1 MEFNQLES
9 FINVVNLKSFSKAA
23 EKLFL
28 TQPTVSNNV
37 QSLEK
42 ELGTVLINRN
52 NKKISV
58 TEEGELL
65 YSYAVNMLNMR
76 DQATCEIGKLK
87 GRICGNL
94 ELSSSTIPQQYIL
107 PRYLKEFS
115 MKYPDMTFTINQGD
129 SKKVVDDVIKGYTN
143 YGITGAVYESKQL
156 EYIPFYE
163 DRIVLAVS
171 HNDRF
176 PLDDYAEMD
185 LELLRRENLIM
196 REEGSGTR
204 KILEKALEDAD
215 MNISSMNILSSVE
228 SNETIKKMVELDMG
242 VTFMS
247 EIAIENEIKLKLI
260 KPLLVKGLDI
270 RRQFYFVYSKNR
282 YLSPLAE
289 KFKEF
294 LIS

>member
-1 MEFNQLES
+1 LEFNQLES

-28 TQPTVSNNV
+28 TQPTVSNNI

-52 NKKISV
+52 NKKTTV

-65 YSYAVNMLNMR
+65 YGYAVNMLNIR
-76 DQATCEIGKLK
+76 DRAVCEIGKMK

-94 ELSSSTIPQQYIL
+94 ELSSSTIPEQYIL
-107 PRYLKEFS
+107 PRYLKDFS
-115 MKYPDMTFTINQGD
+115 MKYPDITFTINHGD

-143 YGITGAVYESKQL
+143 YGITGAIYESKQL

-163 DRIVLAVS
+163 DRIVLAIS
-171 HNDRF
+171 NTDRF
-176 PLDDYAEMD
+176 PFDDYEEFD
-185 LELLRRENLIM
+185 LELLRKEKLIM

-204 KILEKALEDAD
+204 KILEKALVDANI
-215 MNISSMNILSSVE
+215 NISCLNIVSSVE

-242 VTFMS
+242 VTFLS

-260 KPLLVKGLDI
+260 KPVIVKGLDI
-270 RRQFYFVYSKNR
+270 RRQFYFVYCKNR

>member
-52 NKKISV
+52 NKRITV
-58 TEEGELL
+58 TAEGELL

-76 DQATCEIGKLK
+76 DRASSEIGKLK

-94 ELSSSTIPQQYIL
+94 ELSSSTIPQEYIL

-115 MKYPDMTFTINQGD
+115 VMYPDMTFTINQKD
-129 SKKVVDDVIKGYTN
+129 SKNVVDDVIKGYTN

-163 DRIVLAVS
+163 DRIVLAVP
-171 HNDRF
+171 HCHRF
-176 PLDDYAEMD
+176 QFDDYEEID
-185 LELLRRENLIM
+185 FKLLSTEKLIM

-204 KILEKALEDAD
+204 KILEKAFAD
-215 MNISSMNILSSVE
+215 SGLSISSMDIVSSVE

-242 VTFMS
+242 ITFMS
-247 EIAIENEIKLKLI
+247 EIAIKNEIKLNLI

-289 KFKEF
+289 KFKKF

>member
-9 FINVVNLKSFSKAA
+9 FINVVNLKSFSKTA

>member
-28 TQPTVSNNV
+28 TQPAVSNNI
-37 QSLEK
+37 QNLEK
-42 ELGTVLINRN
+42 ELETVLINRN
-52 NKKISV
+52 YKKITV

-65 YSYAVNMLNMR
+65 YNYAVNMLNMR
-76 DQATCEIGKLK
+76 DQASCKIGTLK

-94 ELSSSTIPQQYIL
+94 EISSSTIPEQYIL
-107 PRYLKEFS
+107 PHYLKDFS
-115 MKYPDMTFTINQGD
+115 VKYPDITFTINHGD

-143 YGITGAVYESKQL
+143 YGIVGAVYESKQL

-163 DRIVLAVS
+163 DRIVLAVPYIERYPWK
-171 HNDRF
+171 NYEEIDI
-176 PLDDYAEMD
+176 DI
-185 LELLRRENLIM
+185 LRKEKLIM

-204 KILEKALEDAD
+204 KILEKNLSDASL
-215 MNISSMNILSSVE
+215 NLSSLNLISAVE

-242 VTFMS
+242 ITLIS

-260 KPLLVKGLDI
+260 KPLLIKEVDI
-270 RRQFYFVYSKNR
+270 RRQFYFVYCKNR

-289 KFKEF
+289 KFKDF
-294 LIS
+294 LLV

>member
-52 NKKISV
+52 NKRITV

-87 GRICGNL
+87 ERICGNL

-115 MKYPDMTFTINQGD
+115 RIYPDMTFTINQKD

-156 EYIPFYE
+156 EYLPFYE

-171 HNDRF
+171 NCNRF
-176 PLDDYAEMD
+176 QFDDYEEIDFD
-185 LELLRRENLIM
+185 LLKTEKLIM

-204 KILEKALEDAD
+204 KILEKVLTDSGLS
-215 MNISSMNILSSVE
+215 ISSMDILSSVE

-242 VTFMS
+242 ITFMS
-247 EIAIENEIKLKLI
+247 EVAIKNEIKLNLI
-260 KPLLVKGLDI
+260 KPLLVKGLDV

>member
-270 RRQFYFVYSKNR
+270 RRQFYFVYSKKIGR
-282 YLSPLAE
+282 AHV
-289 KFKEF
+289 
-294 LIS
+294 

>member
-23 EKLFL
+23 ENLYL

-65 YSYAVNMLNMR
+65 YSYAVNMLNLR
-76 DQATCEIGKLK
+76 DKAACEVGKHK

-107 PRYLKEFS
+107 PGYLKDFS
-115 MKYPDMTFTINQGD
+115 RKYPNMTFTINQGD
-129 SKKVVDDVIKGYTN
+129 SKKVVDDVLKGYTN

-156 EYIPFYE
+156 EYLPFYE
-163 DRIVLAVS
+163 DRIVLAVANS
-171 HNDRF
+171 DRF
-176 PLDDYAEMD
+176 SLEDYGEID
-185 LELLRRENLIM
+185 VEVLKNEKLIM

-204 KILEKALEDAD
+204 KILEKALADAD
-215 MNISSMNILSSVE
+215 INLSIMDIVSSVE
-228 SNETIKKMVELDMG
+228 SNVTIKKMVELDMG
-242 VTFMS
+242 ITFMS
-247 EIAIENEIKLKLI
+247 EIAIKNEISLKLI

>member
-1 MEFNQLES
+1 LEFNQLES

-23 EKLFL
+23 ENLYL

-65 YSYAVNMLNMR
+65 YSYAVNMLNLR
-76 DQATCEIGKLK
+76 DKAACEVGKYK

-107 PRYLKEFS
+107 PGYLKDFS
-115 MKYPDMTFTINQGD
+115 RKYPNMTFTINQGD
-129 SKKVVDDVIKGYTN
+129 SKKVVDDVLKGYTN

-156 EYIPFYE
+156 EYLPFYE
-163 DRIVLAVS
+163 DRIVLAVANS
-171 HNDRF
+171 DRF
-176 PLDDYAEMD
+176 SLEDYGEID
-185 LELLRRENLIM
+185 VEVLKNEKLIM

-204 KILEKALEDAD
+204 KILEKALADAD
-215 MNISSMNILSSVE
+215 INLSIMDIVSSVE
-228 SNETIKKMVELDMG
+228 SNVTIKKMVELDMG
-242 VTFMS
+242 ITFMS
-247 EIAIENEIKLKLI
+247 EIAIKNEISLKLI

>member
-23 EKLFL
+23 ENLYL

-65 YSYAVNMLNMR
+65 YSYAVNMLNLR
-76 DQATCEIGKLK
+76 DKAACEVGKYK

-107 PRYLKEFS
+107 PGYLKDFS
-115 MKYPDMTFTINQGD
+115 RKYPNMTFTINQGD
-129 SKKVVDDVIKGYTN
+129 SKKVVDDVLKGYTN

-156 EYIPFYE
+156 EYLPFYE
-163 DRIVLAVS
+163 DRIVLAVANS
-171 HNDRF
+171 DRF
-176 PLDDYAEMD
+176 SLEDYGEID
-185 LELLRRENLIM
+185 VEVLKNEKLIM

-204 KILEKALEDAD
+204 KILEKALADAD
-215 MNISSMNILSSVE
+215 INLSIMDIVSSVE
-228 SNETIKKMVELDMG
+228 SNVTIKKMVELDMG
-242 VTFMS
+242 ITFMS
-247 EIAIENEIKLKLI
+247 EIAIKNEISLKLI